1 MSLMLPVIDVSSAT
15 VGSKYSIPLN
25 IRDLGDPSNPNDQ
38 PPTLQIANESGCGFA
53 WQAQTEG
60 DSGYLQA
67 GKWMDLTVIPGEV
80 SINLLVVYVLNNP
93 PVSQVQPTY
102 FYAGETPDPIGQLG
116 NSPISGSTAT
126 SLNTLSN
133 EGNAA
138 ATKVIDLGDTAFSN
152 LVDMYAG
159 GQANWAVDQSGVKH
173 QVFNIQAA
181 GNPLQLGQAADITE
195 VLGQLKSDQLLTAGG
210 NISVG
215 GTLVAT
221 QNGSTSGNAKFYMDE
236 VGTLKR
242 VVVVYTTFKQGAAIL
257 AKVVLPVAFAAMA
270 HFIAGDI
277 NGTQVFLGA
286 GTAINVQSLSGIGTF
301 TSVAQMTGFVFGDIP
316 APFDTLQI
324 QSNSSITHNGVLFI
338 VGN

>member
-1 MSLMLPVIDVSSAT
+1 MSLRLPVIDVSSAT
-15 VGSKYSIPLN
+15 VGSTYSIPLN

-133 EGNAA
+133 EGSSSSTLA
-138 ATKVIDLGDTAFSN
+138 IDLGDTAFAQ
-152 LVDMYAG
+152 LVKMFVG
-159 GQANWAVDQSGVKH
+159 GQSTWSVDQSGVKH

-181 GNPLQLGQAADITE
+181 GNPLQLGQAGDITE
-195 VLGQLKSDQLLTAGG
+195 VLGQLKVDQLET
-210 NISVG
+210 NIGAAINPTSVHLVG
-215 GTLVAT
+215 GT
-221 QNGSTSGNAKFYMDE
+221 
-236 VGTLKR
+236 
-242 VVVVYTTFKQGAAIL
+242 
-257 AKVVLPVAFAAMA
+257 
-270 HFIAGDI
+270 
-277 NGTQVFLGA
+277 A
-286 GTAINVQSLSGIGTF
+286 GTADMYQLLVGTVKLILIKLTGFQTGASNQNMAIPTPFTAGLQLWAGDTSNFSLLKSAVAQTINLYTSFAGTGGSSTPVTLVHIVSQGDCPQAIDTVQFASGGASTHSGII
-301 TSVAQMTGFVFGDIP
+301 V
-316 APFDTLQI
+316 LL
-324 QSNSSITHNGVLFI
+324 GV
-338 VGN
+338 